1 MVKPAHSWDAF
12 YHSITSKFYFM
23 NNDANKNKK
32 ANEKKD
38 SKVTPSSVDLKN
50 EEVVHGTPSA
60 TDRVR
65 PRAGSGLANEGTIVS
80 YDRER

>member
-1 MVKPAHSWDAF
+1 MVGMRF
-12 YHSITSKFYFM
+12 NHSITSKFYFM
-23 NNDANKNKK
+23 NNDANKK

-38 SKVTPSSVDLKN
+38 KSNTVTPSSVDLKN
-50 EEVVHGTPSA
+50 KAVVHGTPSA

-65 PRAGSGLANEGTIVS
+65 PRAGRGLANEGTIVS

>member
-1 MVKPAHSWDAF
+1 MVGMRF
-12 YHSITSKFYFM
+12 NHSITSKFYFM
-23 NNDANKNKK
+23 NNDANKK

-38 SKVTPSSVDLKN
+38 KSTVTPSSVDLKN
-50 EEVVHGTPSA
+50 KAVVHGTPSA

-65 PRAGSGLANEGTIVS
+65 PRAGRGLANEGTIVS